1 MYLTSGQYKG
11 RKIIVPQGVKPTL
24 SKTRQGVFNML
35 NQFDFSNNSFLD
47 MFSGSGLIGLEAI
60 SRGYKV
66 LGLEN
71 NKNAFEIIKKN
82 YKALDLPFNIKLIN
96 ALNFKTDEKFDVVY
110 LDPPWDMDYQKILA
124 KAQQLCE
131 SNGIIVVEYDA
142 LRKNEIEKIFE
153 NEKIEIIKN
162 KKYGRSL
169 ISILSSK

>member
-35 NQFDFSNNSFLD
+35 NQFNFSNNSFLD

-60 SRGYKV
+60 SRGYRV

-110 LDPPWDMDYQKILA
+110 LDPPWVLDYQKIIE
-124 KAQQLCE
+124 KALE
-131 SNGIIVVEYDA
+131 LIENNGIIVVEYDA
-142 LRKNEIEKIFE
+142 LKKDKIEEIFKN
-153 NEKIEIIKN
+153 NKIEIIKN

-169 ISILSSK
+169 IALLSLK